1 MYQAKKQGRSQHYW
15 YTPELSSQLNERL
28 RIEQALRTALEH
40 DELDLYYQPKY
51 HARSGQLSGAEALLR
66 WQHPELGMVMPASF
80 VGLAE
85 NTGLIVQIG
94 ERVIRQAVAQ
104 MAAWQRA
111 GLPLVSVAI
120 NVSPEQLRRADVATF
135 LAEQLDLYQIAAGQI
150 DIEITESAMVE
161 QTSAVQRQLRQLR
174 ALGVRLV
181 IDDFGNGYSSLA
193 QLQRL
198 DVDAIK
204 LDQELVKP
212 LCPASN
218 AEALC
223 RAIIWMA
230 SALDLDIVAEG
241 VETAEQASVLAD
253 AGCNEIQGFLFS
265 EPVPAD
271 DFERL
276 LRRPP
281 GGAPEWLARP
291 GQAALAKISA

>member
-1 MYQAKKQGRSQHYW
+1 
-15 YTPELSSQLNERL
+15 
-28 RIEQALRTALEH
+28 
-40 DELDLYYQPKY
+40 
-51 HARSGQLSGAEALLR
+51 
-66 WQHPELGMVMPASF
+66 MPPCF
-80 VGLAE
+80 IGLAE
-85 NTGLIVQIG
+85 DVGLIVPIG
-94 ERVIRQAVAQ
+94 EWVIRRVLSQ
-104 MAAWQRA
+104 MARWRDA
-111 GLPLVSVAI
+111 GLPPLPVAI
-120 NVSPEQLRRADVATF
+120 NVSPEQLRRSDVASY
-135 LAEQLDLYQIAAGQI
+135 LEQQLTLHALSPALIE
-150 DIEITESAMVE
+150 IEITESAMVE

-253 AGCNEIQGFLFS
+253 TGCNEIQGFLFS

-271 DFERL
+271 DFERM

-281 GGAPEWLARP
+281 GGVPEWLARSGP
-291 GQAALAKISA
+291 SALAKISA